1 MTDLHITDP
10 EPLNDDIVLEN
21 SLRPS
26 KFDEFV
32 GQNELVDNLKLY
44 IEASNKRKA
53 HLRSVLTS
61 FYCPCLRNYSRHA
74 SKRVRFLKGV
84 LFF

>member
-26 KFDEFV
+26 KFDEFI
-32 GQNELVDNLKLY
+32 GQKELVDNLKLY
-44 IEASNKRKA
+44 MGPKSPQEIIGMIFQYQVSY
-53 HLRSVLTS
+53 LL
-61 FYCPCLRNYSRHA
+61 CLWFLNVKLYYS
-74 SKRVRFLKGV
+74 
-84 LFF
+84 